1 MHPES
6 RLATERAT
14 ERNSSLKVLL
24 RDSIAQ
30 TAVKNAVVICWTLIR
45 VTIAIVLV
53 GWCALYLRRF
63 DSHFLV
69 VLPLWTCV
77 PGLIL
82 LLIGGLLVL
91 WCGGILSTRGILS
104 SEDWLF
110 PKEFVAL
117 GPFRHL
123 RNPMSLGVVV
133 LMIGLGLYERSV
145 SILLFACLLFV
156 LLHLVVVYVEE
167 PGLATRFGP
176 SYQAYKRSVNRWV
189 PNIKPT
195 DPGG

>member
-1 MHPES
+1 MI
-6 RLATERAT
+6 A
-14 ERNSSLKVLL
+14 SLK
-24 RDSIAQ
+24 SP
-30 TAVKNAVVICWTLIR
+30 VKKTLVICWTLVR

-53 GWCALYLRRF
+53 GCCALYLRRF
-63 DSHFLV
+63 DSHFLIV
-69 VLPLWTCV
+69 WPLWTRA

-82 LLIGGLLVL
+82 LVTGGLLVL
-91 WCGGILSTRGILS
+91 LCGGILSTRGILS

-117 GPFRHL
+117 GPFRYL
-123 RNPMSLGVVV
+123 RNPMSLGAVV

-145 SILLFACLLFV
+145 SILLFACALFL

-176 SYQAYKRSVNRWV
+176 SYEAYKRSVNRWV
-189 PNIKPT
+189 PKMKPIAIGR
-195 DPGG
+195 DAD